1 MTQILNA
8 VLSAPLLTQKGEM
21 DKSAQLVLVEA
32 EKTIINLLDEGV

>member
-1 MTQILNA
+1 
-8 VLSAPLLTQKGEM
+8 M